1 MKYLVWYDVY
11 PRSEKLSV
19 PRPLMEPVMWFSYDS
34 VEKAQEHVMKLT
46 ERAFRDGRRIAITIS
61 PEE

>member
-1 MKYLVWYDVY
+1 MKYLIWYDIY

-19 PRPLMEPVMWFSYDS
+19 PRPLMEPVMWFSHDS
-34 VEKAQEHVMKLT
+34 VEKAREHVMKLT
-46 ERAFRDGRRIAITIS
+46 ERAFRDGCRISISIS